1 MFISE
6 ADARALR
13 TERVQPRFAD
23 MSSAQRSASMDNMVR
38 QIEAL
43 TADVIALKQAA
54 QTWQVVQLE
63 LRVRIDLLE
72 SAVNRASLKG
82 RIRQLVTGK

>member
-43 TADVIALKQAA
+43 TAA
-54 QTWQVVQLE
+54 QKLWQVWQLE
-63 LRVRIDLLE
+63 QSQRVDCIE
-72 SAVNRASLKG
+72 TIVNRASLKA
-82 RIRQLVTGK
+82 RLRWLVTGK